1 MGKEKLKFSKM
12 DVITMV
18 TVAVALALA
27 VLVVVKLFG
36 SSNSP
41 VKSSTEVKTTIHY
54 YSEVDEKGSIVF
66 YTMIEEYTDSGMH
79 ASVSYKPKTTEST
92 TSDEST
98 SDETLT
104 EEETTKTVVVTD
116 ANGEAV
122 TDAQGNKVTEIVTQ
136 KPKPTYEPVTDANGE
151 RLTDVNGD
159 PVTQEVTQTT
169 EPETTTRDI
178 WSVETTTNRFGYEPE
193 YSSETG
199 TASTIVSE
207 INRKREENG
216 LDSLS
221 SDGGL
226 STAAR
231 AYSLSLAMPNFFKR
245 GSNPGQVYTF
255 ENSSGGA
262 SIYNS
267 VISGSDATDGDYSHI
282 GVGVI
287 KCEGR
292 YYTTVILT

>member
-12 DVITMV
+12 DIVTMI

-41 VKSSTEVKTTIHY
+41 VSPKTEVRTTIHY
-54 YSEVDEKGSIVF
+54 YSEVDEQGSIVF

-92 TSDEST
+92 SGDESST
-98 SDETLT
+98 DENATG
-104 EEETTKTVVVTD
+104 EETTKTVFVTD
-116 ANGEAV
+116 ANGEFV
-122 TDAQGNKVTEIVTQ
+122 TDAEGNRVTEIVTQ

-151 RLTDVNGD
+151 PLTDVNGD
-159 PVTQEVTQTT
+159 PVTQEKTETT
-169 EPETTTRDI
+169 APETTTEDI

-193 YSSETG
+193 YTSETG

-207 INRKREENG
+207 INRKRTENG
-216 LDSLS
+216 LNTLS

-267 VISGSDATDGDYSHI
+267 VISGSDAVDGDYSHI

-287 KCEGR
+287 RCEGR
-292 YYTTVILT
+292 YYTTVVLT